1 MATYKQSMGF
11 QIDLPPVDRVQ
22 TDVYDKVKAELQR
35 QWPYVTITDEVMAFF
50 GPQAIK
56 KTT

>member
-22 TDVYDKVKAELQR
+22 TDYDKVKAALQR
-35 QWPYVTITDEVMAFF
+35 QWPYVTITDEVMAFHY
-50 GPQAIK
+50 PQAIK